1 MKKYSSPKNNKARV
15 PTCILIIIALLAHS
29 ASEAQS
35 CPGSSTTTINTYANV
50 NTYYPGS
57 QASVTAGATTILLG
71 NASTSGY
78 GTIPISAYDIVLIIQ
93 MQGAQINSTNGTTY
107 GDGSGTGSGYLN
119 NAQLIAGQ
127 MEYAVAASAVPLTG
141 GTLTVQSGLTHSYK
155 NVNFGTDGQ
164 YRYQVI
170 RIPVYYNA
178 TLGANIKPPG
188 WNGAAGGI
196 FALYVSY
203 TLNMNG
209 HTIDASSAGFRGGGG
224 VAYSGVGSGANT
236 YYTAPSAN
244 KAGGSK
250 GEGIAGTPLYLDS
263 LNSTAL
269 VVTSAEGYPG
279 GSYDRGAPGNAGG
292 GATDGAPNPSNSNNA
307 GGGGGG
313 NGGTG
318 GIGGNSWSSNLPV
331 GGRPGAVFAQQT
343 PSRLVMGGGGG
354 AGSSD
359 GGTGTPAGG
368 FASSGAPGGGIVI
381 VTAGSITGTGT
392 ILVNG
397 APPNTTLANDGS
409 GGGGAGGSVLIITGA
424 AAPGLTVNANG
435 SAGAS
440 NTGAGAMHGPGGG
453 GGGGIVYS
461 NKTLG
466 AVSVTAGA
474 AGVTAGAVN
483 YGAAAGA
490 AGISSQAIAINQTP
504 GFPLICNAVLTLESL
519 SASAIS
525 DNGNITVSWQVATE
539 KDMQEYTVERSFDGT
554 VFSAIATVAPKS
566 SGNAPDNYSYT
577 DAQAGDRSRVIY
589 YRIKETDI
597 NGRYLFSNIILVN
610 QPIHIV
616 KLMVI
621 PNPAAQSAALSFMS
635 DHNTGVSIRLIDM
648 TGHTIWNKQYQ
659 AGSGMN
665 TLQLDHLQE
674 LPNGVYMLQ
683 LYDGENHEKIKM
695 LIRH

>member
-1 MKKYSSPKNNKARV
+1 MKKYPSLKSKMASVYGCLPAV
-15 PTCILIIIALLAHS
+15 IALLAHS
-29 ASEAQS
+29 ALEAQS
-35 CPGSSTTTINTYANV
+35 CPGSSTTTITTYTNV

-57 QASVTAGATTILLG
+57 QASVTAGATSIVLG
-71 NASTSGY
+71 NASTSGF
-78 GTIPISAYDIVLIIQ
+78 GTTPISAYDIVLIIQ

-119 NAQLIAGQ
+119 NAQLVAGQ
-127 MEYAVAASAVPLTG
+127 MEYAVAAGAVPLTG
-141 GTLTVQSGLTHSYK
+141 GTLTLQSGLTHSYK
-155 NVNFGTDGQ
+155 NANFGTDGQ

-170 RIPVYYNA
+170 RVPVFYNA
-178 TLGANIKPPG
+178 TLGATIRPPG
-188 WNGAAGGI
+188 WNGAAGGV

-203 TLNMNG
+203 ILNMNG

-224 VAYSGVGSGANT
+224 IAYSNVGSGANT
-236 YYTAPSAN
+236 DYTSLSTA

-269 VVTSAEGYPG
+269 IVSSAEGYPG

-318 GIGGNSWSSNLPV
+318 GIGGNSWSSNLAV
-331 GGRPGAVFAQQT
+331 GGKPGAAFAQQN

-359 GGTGTPAGG
+359 GGTGTPSLG

-381 VTAGSITGTGT
+381 ITAGSISGTGT
-392 ILVNG
+392 VLANG

-409 GGGGAGGSVLIITGA
+409 GGGGAGGSVLIVTGA

-435 SAGAS
+435 TAGAS
-440 NTGAGAMHGPGGG
+440 NTGAGAKHGPGGG

-461 NKTLG
+461 NMPLG

-504 GFPLICNAVLTLESL
+504 AFPLICNAVLILQPF

-525 DNGNITVSWQVATE
+525 KNGNITVSWQVISE
-539 KDMQEYTVERSFDGT
+539 KDIQEYTVERSFDGAL
-554 VFSAIATVAPKS
+554 FSAIATIAPKS
-566 SGNAPDNYSYT
+566 PGNNTNNYSYT
-577 DAQAGDRSRVIY
+577 DAQSGGRSRVTY

-597 NGRYLFSNIILVN
+597 NGLSLFSNIMLIN
-610 QPIHIV
+610 QSVHIV
-616 KLMVI
+616 KLLVT
-621 PNPAAQSAALSFMS
+621 PNPAGESAILTFIS
-635 DHNTGVSIRLIDM
+635 DHNAGVSIRLIDM
-648 TGHTIWNKQYQ
+648 TGHSSWNRQYQ
-659 AGSGMN
+659 AGPGIN
-665 TLQLDHLQE
+665 TLPLDHLQE
-674 LPNGVYMLQ
+674 LPNGLYVLQ
-683 LYDGENHEKIKM
+683 LYDGENHEKVKM